1 MKASV
6 FSDPMFQRFATAR
19 PVATA
24 SQMIARRLLTS
35 ELVDQLFR
43 DKAEKQYEQSLLFS
57 SLSYLMMG
65 VTLGEHNSV
74 NAGYKKMAKQLG
86 VSITSVYNKL
96 QRIEPH
102 TSRAFVKYAYEA
114 TVCVLREIG
123 GVQRNFLSGYAMRI
137 VDGNQLAA
145 SEHRIKETRSLRAAP
160 LPGKSLVVFDPRY
173 DCVCDYFPIED
184 GYAQERSI
192 LDDVIDSIEKKQLWV
207 ADSGFCTLKFMY
219 RIHAGGSCFVI
230 RHHGSLVGTIKGKL
244 KRIGK
249 SATAEIFENE
259 LELPTFEGKVITV
272 RRIVCKLFKPTQK
285 GKTEV
290 VLLSNVPRNEADA
303 IELSHLYLDR
313 WKVEILFN
321 HITLNLNCEIQT
333 LGYPPAALFCFAL
346 SLIAYNCMS
355 ILKSMVAKVHG
366 REDASN
372 LSHYCVVSEIASTT
386 DGLLVAVPTE
396 CWEAIDKI
404 PIESFLPQLA
414 KVIEKMDMKQ
424 YRKSVRGPKRPPPSK
439 TGGVRD
445 VHVSTKR
452 LLANRE

>member
-24 SQMIARRLLTS
+24 SQMIARRLLAS
-35 ELVDQLFR
+35 ESVDQLFR
-43 DKAEKQYEQSLLFS
+43 DQAEKQYQQLLLFS
-57 SLSYLMMG
+57 SLSNLMMG

-74 NAGYKKMAKQLG
+74 NAGYKKMAAQLG
-86 VSITSVYNKL
+86 VSITAIYNKL
-96 QRIEPH
+96 QRIEPQ

-114 TVCVLREIG
+114 TVSVLREIG

-192 LDDVIDSIEKKQLWV
+192 LDDVLDSIEKKQLWV
-207 ADSGFCTLKFMY
+207 ADSSFCTLKFMY
-219 RIHAGGSCFVI
+219 RIHDADSCFVI
-230 RHHGSLVGTIKGKL
+230 RHHGSLVGKIKGKL
-244 KRIGK
+244 KRQGK

-259 LELPTFEGKVITV
+259 LELPTFEGKVITI
-272 RRIVCKLFKPTQK
+272 RRIVCKLFEPTQK

-303 IELSHLYLDR
+303 IELSHFYLDR

-321 HITLNLNCEIQT
+321 HITLNLNCEIRT

-372 LSHYCVVSEIASTT
+372 LSHYYVVSEIATAT
-386 DGLLVAVPTE
+386 DGLLVAIPTE
-396 CWEAIDKI
+396 CWGGIDKM
-404 PIESFLPQLA
+404 PSESFLSQLA
-414 KVIEKMDMKQ
+414 NVIERMDMKQ
-424 YRKSVRGPKRPPPSK
+424 YQKSIRGPKHPPPKK
-439 TGGVRD
+439 TGGVGD

-452 LLANRE
+452 ILANRK